1 MPFFSS
7 HPTLQT
13 NLASYCFH
21 NHMDQPQ
28 DSTGKGF
35 LQGLKR
41 ILFNDATPASNQ
53 SPQSPTV
60 HHQQATVASET
71 TTTHYDGS
79 TVKADIRQKILQLLD
94 ARNKQGID
102 FLEVWRA
109 AQDMGGV
116 SATNVKM
123 AFASLK
129 HADPQLNKERLVQ
142 TATAYITEL
151 ETAFAQESAK
161 REAEKH
167 ALLQQRTQAQAS
179 LQNTI
184 ADLEK
189 QIALLTQ
196 TLEARKREWQQLQQ
210 VHDPNLDSLD
220 AKIRFGREAMDS
232 VVQEIKQVVTIIQ
245 QELN

>member
-1 MPFFSS
+1 MN
-7 HPTLQT
+7 Q
-13 NLASYCFH
+13 
-21 NHMDQPQ
+21 QQ
-28 DSTGKGF
+28 DITGKGF
-35 LQGLKR
+35 LQGLKK
-41 ILFNDATPASNQ
+41 ILFNDATPESSQ
-53 SPQSPTV
+53 SPQTSTV
-60 HHQQATVASET
+60 HHQEATISSPLT
-71 TTTHYDGS
+71 TTQYDGN

-123 AFASLK
+123 AFTSLK
-129 HADPQLNKERLVQ
+129 HADPQLNKDRLVQ

-161 REAEKH
+161 REAERQ
-167 ALLQQRTQAQAS
+167 ALMQQRAQAQAS

-189 QIALLTQ
+189 QIALLEQ
-196 TLEARKREWQQLQQ
+196 TLEAKKKEWQQLQKD
-210 VHDPNLDSLD
+210 HDPSLDSLD
-220 AKIRFGREAMDS
+220 AKIRFGREAMNS
-232 VVQEIKQVVTIIQ
+232 VVDEIKKVVTIIQ

>member
-1 MPFFSS
+1 
-7 HPTLQT
+7 
-13 NLASYCFH
+13 
-21 NHMDQPQ
+21 MDQPK

-35 LQGLKR
+35 LQGLKK
-41 ILFNDATPASNQ
+41 ILFNDATLEPNQ
-53 SPQSPTV
+53 SPPPAAV
-60 HHQQATVASET
+60 HHQEATVAQQRST
-71 TTTHYDGS
+71 TYDDA
-79 TVKADIRQKILQLLD
+79 TEIRADIRQKILQLLD

-123 AFASLK
+123 AFTSLK
-129 HADPQLNKERLVQ
+129 HADPQLNKLRLVQ

-161 REAEKH
+161 REAEKQV
-167 ALLQQRTQAQAS
+167 LMQQRSQAQAS

-184 ADLEK
+184 TDLEK
-189 QIALLTQ
+189 QIALLQQ
-196 TLEARKREWQQLQQ
+196 TLDARRKEWEQLQQ
-210 VHDPNLDSLD
+210 SQDPGLDNLD

-232 VVQEIKQVVTIIQ
+232 VVQEIKQVVGIIQ
-245 QELN
+245 QEIN

>member
-1 MPFFSS
+1 
-7 HPTLQT
+7 
-13 NLASYCFH
+13 
-21 NHMDQPQ
+21 MDQPQ

-35 LQGLKR
+35 LQGLKK

-53 SPQSPTV
+53 SPQPSTV
-60 HHQQATVASET
+60 HHQEATVSAPPT
-71 TTTHYDGS
+71 TIQFDGN

-123 AFASLK
+123 AFTSLK
-129 HADPQLNKERLVQ
+129 HADPRLNKERLVQ

-151 ETAFAQESAK
+151 ETAFSQESAK
-161 REAEKH
+161 REAEKQ
-167 ALLQQRTQAQAS
+167 ALMQQKTQAQVS

-196 TLEARKREWQQLQQ
+196 TLDARKKEWQQLQQ
-210 VHDPNLDSLD
+210 NHDPSLDSLD
-220 AKIRFGREAMDS
+220 TKIRFGREAMDS
-232 VVQEIKQVVTIIQ
+232 VVQEIKQVVIIIQ